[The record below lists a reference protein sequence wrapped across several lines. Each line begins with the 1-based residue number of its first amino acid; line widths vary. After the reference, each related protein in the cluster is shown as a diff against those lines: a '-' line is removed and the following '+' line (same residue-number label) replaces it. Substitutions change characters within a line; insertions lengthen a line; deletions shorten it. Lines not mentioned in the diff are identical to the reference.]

1 MPGLGRYRYEFKCGE
16 PWPAITITVLLFA
29 NFWGSFAVDV
39 WAEHFAPRQPTVLCQ
54 FPMHLKPQVVAFVPG
69 WLGQY
74 EQWSFSLHFVFL
86 GLLFLMFCWYALNGQ
101 VVRVR

>member
-1 MPGLGRYRYEFKCGE
+1 
-16 PWPAITITVLLFA
+16 
-29 NFWGSFAVDV
+29 
-39 WAEHFAPRQPTVLCQ
+39 
-54 FPMHLKPQVVAFVPG
+54 MHLKPQVVAFVPG

-74 EQWSFSLHFVFL
+74 EQWSFSPHFVFL